1 MAAGGSKRRRW
12 PPALVVIG
20 LLAFLI
26 PVWWLWRSA
35 EPPRRVAAAPSPV
48 ARQPAASPLPET
60 PSGRPVLEWGP
71 FAGHPARPIAEGAPL
86 LGAKEALLLFYG
98 LRRSPLDPD
107 EFSAFFP
114 DARRGDSAWAREQ
127 AAPERRRQ
135 LEASLA
141 ALRDAPILVRNR
153 EVRVGPYDARRGG
166 FPVYRSADP
175 RETRTGMPRTVV
187 MWDLSA
193 SGQADLR
200 RINEAA
206 ARRNRRYTNLTMALE
221 LDNVGWRALEVGWLP
236 WPAADAARVA
246 IEFGHGEP
254 LDDPEA
260 IRQLGKGEQ
269 DYRTVTAYAIA
280 RPERTESRR
289 VAMEGEVYLRK
300 TLHMRAS
307 HLIVATPRGTVL
319 GVYTAD

>member
-1 MAAGGSKRRRW
+1 MATGDGRRRW

-35 EPPRRVAAAPSPV
+35 EPPKPSVASPAPAHVTRTPASPV
-48 ARQPAASPLPET
+48 PET
-60 PSGRPVLEWGP
+60 ATGKPVLDWGA
-71 FAGHPARPIAEGAPL
+71 FADHPARPAFEGASL

-98 LRRSPLDPD
+98 LRRTAFDPD
-107 EFSAFFP
+107 EFAAFFP
-114 DARRGDSAWAREQ
+114 DAGRSDSAWAREQ
-127 AAPERRRQ
+127 KADERRQQ
-135 LEASLA
+135 LESSYASL
-141 ALRDAPILVRNR
+141 RDTAILVRNR
-153 EVRVGPYDARRGG
+153 EVRVGAYDARRGG
-166 FPVYRSADP
+166 FPLYRSADP
-175 RETRTGMPRTVV
+175 RETREGLPRTVV

-193 SGQADLR
+193 SGQAGLR

-206 ARRNRRYTNLTMALE
+206 ARRNRRYTNLTMAVE
-221 LDNVGWRALEVGWLP
+221 LDNVGWRALEVDWIP

-260 IRQLGKGEQ
+260 IRALGKGEQ

-307 HLIVATPRGTVL
+307 HLILATPRGTVL
-319 GVYTAD
+319 GVYAAE

>member
-1 MAAGGSKRRRW
+1 MAVGGDGRRRW

-35 EPPRRVAAAPSPV
+35 EKPKPVPATPAPVVRLPS
-48 ARQPAASPLPET
+48 ASPLPET
-60 PSGRPVLEWGP
+60 ASGRPVLDWGA
-71 FAGHPARPIAEGAPL
+71 FANHPARPIAERATL

-98 LRRSPLDPD
+98 LRRTALDPD
-107 EFSAFFP
+107 EFAAFFP
-114 DARRGDSAWAREQ
+114 DARRSDSAWTREQ

-141 ALRDAPILVRNR
+141 ALKDAPILVRNR
-153 EVRVGPYDARRGG
+153 EVRVGPYDARRGA
-166 FPVYRSADP
+166 FPVYRSADL
-175 RETRTGMPRTVV
+175 RQTRTGMPRTVV

-206 ARRNRRYTNLTMALE
+206 AKRNRRYTNLTMAVE
-221 LDNVGWRALEVGWLP
+221 LDNVGWRALEVDWLP